1 MSDRD
6 EAINDGA
13 HALQALL
20 STLEM
25 LCECQGNKAKLE
37 FMEVIID
44 QFLELQELC
53 EMHRFTLAV
62 GVDIDQDQ
70 MIHA

>member
-6 EAINDGA
+6 DAINEGA

-37 FMEVIID
+37 LSELCID
-44 QFLELQELC
+44 RFLELQELC

-62 GVDIDQDQ
+62 GVDIEQDQ